1 MSSLFIVESPGKV
14 EKIQHILDDL
24 YPHEFVVRAS
34 VGHVCDL
41 PNHEIGFSYPALK
54 LRPENSTSKAK
65 SLLIKVA
72 VSWSRLI
79 SDTFILKL
87 LVYDSIITLI

>member
-41 PNHEIGFSYPALK
+41 PNHEIGFSYPAFVPK
-54 LRPENSTSKAK
+54 YEISQNKTRVVQELRQVAK
-65 SLLIKVA
+65 MQIRFSSQLTWTVKVKP
-72 VSWSRLI
+72 LH
-79 SDTFILKL
+79 
-87 LVYDSIITLI
+87 IT